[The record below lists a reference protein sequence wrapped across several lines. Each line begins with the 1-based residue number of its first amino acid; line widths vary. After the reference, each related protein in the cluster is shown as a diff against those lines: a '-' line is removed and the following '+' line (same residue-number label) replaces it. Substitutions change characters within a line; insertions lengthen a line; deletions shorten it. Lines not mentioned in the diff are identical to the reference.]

1 MQNCKHM
8 RSLFILVFL
17 LPFISCANPADTI
30 SSHWKSELFKVRN
43 LSDTTDVMF
52 LNPSKVF
59 SEKWDTLAHPNFW
72 RTVMTLSPDSCIIN
86 IGATREVITKMTLKE
101 WDKQTDAQKD
111 IYRDSIRKIKGLAA
125 TDKVYM
131 TTGKNDFYSFDIV
144 YTSLA
149 KGVEVFNQEGVDPFY
164 AQAILMIESPGKM
177 KKSNVGAY
185 GAFQLMK
192 SVARSHGLRVDKYV
206 DERKDF
212 TKSAQGACSLI
223 KNTCIPQAKKILD
236 SKNITYSENDLWFR
250 LFVLHIYHA
259 GAGNVEAVID
269 SIAPTTGGQQL
280 IATMWVSSAGNFKN
294 SSQNYSQLALASMM
308 ILDELIYEKCDYLVA
323 N

>member
-1 MQNCKHM
+1 M
-8 RSLFILVFL
+8 RALISLLIILPIFT
-17 LPFISCANPADTI
+17 FANPADTI
-30 SSHWKSELFKVRN
+30 QKHWKTELMKVRN
-43 LSDTTDVMF
+43 LNDTVDVVF
-52 LNPSKVF
+52 LNPSKVY

-72 RTVMTLSPDSCIIN
+72 NTVMTLSPDSCIIN
-86 IGATREVITKMTLKE
+86 IGKTREIITKMTLKE
-101 WDKQTDAQKD
+101 WDKQTDDQKD
-111 IYRDSIRKIKGLAA
+111 KYRDSIRKAKDLAPK
-125 TDKVYM
+125 DKVYM
-131 TTGKNDFYSFDIV
+131 TTGKNDFYSYDAV
-144 YTSLA
+144 YPSIA

-164 AQAILMIESPGKM
+164 AQAILMIESPGHM

-212 TKSAQGACSLI
+212 VKSAKGACSLLSE
-223 KNTCIPQAKKILD
+223 TCIPEAKRILNA
-236 SKNITYSENDLWFR
+236 KNITYSENDLWFR

-259 GAGNVEAVID
+259 GAGNVQAVVN

-280 IATMWVSSAGNFKN
+280 IAKMWVTSAGNFKN

-308 ILDELIYEKCDYLVA
+308 ILDGLIYEKCDYLVEK
-323 N
+323 